1 MDATGSRYYAF
12 IVMITVGLM
21 FTILLNI
28 PQNIRSN
35 NEVLITLVGAVSSV
49 GIYFTFSKILIF
61 LLMRFNWILKI
72 FLGPYYINGTWIGKI
87 RTGIETSKTNVLV
100 EHYEQTLNSLVIR
113 GYSFTPE
120 GVGQADWSTV
130 SAQIDPHEG
139 ALYCHYK
146 TNIHKMVSQA
156 EGLGR
161 LQFDRKK
168 KTTGPRGMSGY
179 YIDTHKD
186 KKGYYEGMVKIS
198 ENLIPIEEAK
208 QRALERLPKE
218 NN

>member
-1 MDATGSRYYAF
+1 MDMPISRYHAF

-21 FTILLNI
+21 FIILLNI

-35 NEVLITLVGAVSSV
+35 NELLIALVGAVSSV

-61 LLMRFNWILKI
+61 LLMRINWVLKI
-72 FLGPYYINGTWIGKI
+72 FLGPYYIKGTWIGKV
-87 RTGIETSKTNVLV
+87 RRGSKLNAIV

-120 GVGQADWSTV
+120 GVEAANWSTS
-130 SAQIDPHEG
+130 SAKIDIHEG

-146 TNIHKMVSQA
+146 TNLKTTVLQA
-156 EGLGR
+156 EGVRR
-161 LQFDRKK
+161 LQFDRKN

-179 YIDTHKD
+179 YMDTHKD
-186 KKGYYEGMVKIS
+186 EKGFYEPMVKIS
-198 ENLIPIEEAK
+198 ENLIDIEEAK
-208 QRALERLPKE
+208 QRALELLPKE

>member
-1 MDATGSRYYAF
+1 MDTPDSRYHAF

-21 FTILLNI
+21 FAILLNI

-35 NEVLITLVGAVSSV
+35 NEIFIALIGAVSSV

-61 LLMRFNWILKI
+61 LLMRFNLVLKI
-72 FLGPYYINGTWIGKI
+72 FLGPYYIKGTWIGKI
-87 RTGIETSKTNVLV
+87 RTDTMKTNVFV

-113 GYSFTPE
+113 GYSFTMD
-120 GVGQADWSTV
+120 GVEQGDWSTI
-130 SAQIDPHEG
+130 SAHIDTHEG

-156 EGLGR
+156 EGVGR
-161 LQFDRKK
+161 LQFDRKN

-186 KKGYYEGMVKIS
+186 KKGYYEDMVKIS
-198 ENLIPIEEAK
+198 DNLIPIEEAK
-208 QRALERLPKE
+208 KRALELLQKE